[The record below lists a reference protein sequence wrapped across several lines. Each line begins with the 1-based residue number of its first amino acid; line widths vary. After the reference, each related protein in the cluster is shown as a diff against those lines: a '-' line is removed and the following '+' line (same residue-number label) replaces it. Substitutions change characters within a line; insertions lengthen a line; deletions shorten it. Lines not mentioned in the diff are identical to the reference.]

1 MQKLR
6 HPNATK
12 PKLNSLKL
20 PNQRTK
26 MMFEYA
32 GPYMKIKTIL
42 ALFSQIGLFRN
53 YKYLKN
59 A

>member
-12 PKLNSLKL
+12 SKSNSPKLQ
-20 PNQRTK
+20 NQRTK
-26 MMFEYA
+26 IMFEYA
-32 GPYMKIKTIL
+32 RSYMKIKIL

>member
-12 PKLNSLKL
+12 SKSNSPKL

-26 MMFEYA
+26 IMFEYA
-32 GPYMKIKTIL
+32 RSYMKIIL
-42 ALFSQIGLFRN
+42 ALFNQIGLFRN